1 MSKLPDPFREGLARG
16 WKVTHGEQSL
26 PEQITCD
33 VAIIGSGAGAGIT
46 AELLAK
52 AGLDVVLIE
61 EGPLKTSSDF
71 NQKESEAYASLY
83 QEGITRK
90 TLDKGIS
97 LLQGRCVGGTTVV
110 NWTSSFRTPP
120 TTLKYWQEHFGL
132 ADYQVDTLAPWFKQA
147 EQRLNMAPWEG
158 APNANNEL
166 LRTGATKLGI
176 EAHVIPRNVKGC
188 FNLGSCGLGC
198 PVNAKQSMLVTT
210 IPAALDAGARLFHH
224 TRVEKIDISNDQVT
238 GLRCLGVTPNGT
250 AVPGKAMRVV
260 AKHYVLSGGAI
271 NSPAVLLR
279 SNAPDPH
286 NLVGKRTFLHPVVFS
301 SAVYAQKIEGWA
313 GAPQSI
319 YSDHFLYTQPIDGPV
334 GYKLE
339 ATPIHPG
346 LMAYMLGGVGST
358 FATRLAHYPHTQMLL
373 ALIRDGF
380 HEQSVGGQV
389 ILKPDGFPA
398 LHYPVSEYLQD
409 GFRRALTSM
418 AEIQF
423 AAGAQQVLAAH
434 EQAHYVKTFAEA
446 KAAIAQFDMR
456 NYMTAVGSAHIMG
469 GCRIGQTEQQ
479 GVVQPD
485 GTHWQVKNLSVHD
498 GSVFPTSIG
507 ANPQLS
513 IYGIVNRM
521 ATLLAKRLS
530 GKDVALA

>member
-1 MSKLPDPFREGLARG
+1 MSKLPDPFHEGLARG
-16 WKVTHGEQSL
+16 WKVTHGEQNL
-26 PEQITCD
+26 PTQITCD
-33 VAIIGSGAGAGIT
+33 VAIVGSGAGAGIT
-46 AELLAK
+46 AELLTR

-61 EGPLKTSSDF
+61 EGPLKTSTDF

-83 QEGITRK
+83 QEGLTRK
-90 TLDKGIS
+90 TLDKAIS

-120 TTLKYWQEHFGL
+120 TTLQYWQDHFGL
-132 ADYQVDTLAPWFKQA
+132 VDFKVEQLAPWFKQA
-147 EQRLNMAPWEG
+147 EQRLNMTPWEG

-188 FNLGSCGLGC
+188 WNLGSCGLGC
-198 PVNAKQSMLVTT
+198 PTNAKQSMLVTT

-238 GLRCLGVTPNGT
+238 GLQCLGVSANGT
-250 AVPGKAMRVV
+250 PVPGKTMRVI
-260 AKHYVLSGGAI
+260 AKHYIVSGGAI
-271 NSPAVLLR
+271 NSPAVLMR

-286 NLVGKRTFLHPVVFS
+286 SLLGKRTFVHPVVFS
-301 SAVYAQKIEGWA
+301 SAVYDQKIEGWA
-313 GAPQSI
+313 GAPQTI
-319 YSDHFLYTQPIDGPV
+319 YIDHFLNTQAVDGV
-334 GYKLE
+334 AGYKLE

-358 FATRLAHYPHTQMLL
+358 FADRLGHYPNTQMLL

-380 HEQSVGGQV
+380 HDQSVGGQV

-398 LHYPVSEYLQD
+398 LHYPLTDYLQD
-409 GFRRALTSM
+409 GFRRAFLSM
-418 AEIQF
+418 AELQF
-423 AAGAQQVLAAH
+423 AAGAKLVLPAH
-434 EQAHYVKTFAEA
+434 EQAGYAKNFAEA
-446 KAAIAQFDMR
+446 KAAIGQFDMR
-456 NYMTAVGSAHIMG
+456 PFMSAVGSAHIMG
-469 GCRIGQTEQQ
+469 GCGMGQTEKQ
-479 GVVQPD
+479 GVVRPD
-485 GTHWQVKNLSVHD
+485 GVHWQLKNLSVHD

-521 ATLLAKRLS
+521 ATQLAKRLTS
-530 GKDVALA
+530 KDVALV